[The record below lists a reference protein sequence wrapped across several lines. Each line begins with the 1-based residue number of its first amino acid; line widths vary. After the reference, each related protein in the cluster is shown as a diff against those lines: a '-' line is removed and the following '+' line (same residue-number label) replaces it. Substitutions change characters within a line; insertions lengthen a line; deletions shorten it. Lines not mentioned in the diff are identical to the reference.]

1 MTRSLRLAVP
11 AALLLLPGLA
21 GAAQL
26 CFAPPSGGTA
36 PGNVP
41 CTPPGP
47 AYDEGWQGYGTTAPE
62 ACLLGTDC
70 LPWVGPTVW
79 YLSRSDEA
87 PHFVT
92 GPLPDG
98 PGALYLWLICSEA
111 GVAEAE
117 FSLAGVGMAVTG
129 YTPLNGTSA
138 EAALPDL
145 RVAAA
150 DCPTGPRLFG
160 RIDVVVGGATAAG
173 EPAREPWGRV
183 KASYRER

>member
-11 AALLLLPGLA
+11 AALLLLPGPA

-36 PGNVP
+36 PVNVP
-41 CTPPGP
+41 CSPPGP
-47 AYDEGWQGYGTTAPE
+47 AYDEGWQGFGTTSAE

-87 PHFVT
+87 PHFCT
-92 GPLPDG
+92 GDLPAG
-98 PGALYLWLICSEA
+98 PGALYLWLICSET

-117 FSLAGVGMAVTG
+117 FSLAGDDIAVTG
-129 YTPLNGTSA
+129 YTPLNGTTASGT
-138 EAALPDL
+138 LPDL

-150 DCPTGPRLFG
+150 GCPSEPTLFG
-160 RIDVVVGGATAAG
+160 RIDVVVGGTTAAG
-173 EPAREPWGRV
+173 EPARERWGRV
-183 KASYRER
+183 KAWYRGR